1 MRIDSHQHFWRYDR
15 QAFDWIPP
23 VSALASDHLP
33 AHLKPVLKQ
42 AGIDGCIA
50 VQARQID
57 AETLWLTALAKENP
71 WILGVVGW
79 IDLRLQDIEQRL
91 EMWAGLTS
99 IVGYRHIVQG
109 EPADDFLLG
118 DAFVRGVRAVLA
130 RGLSYDI
137 LVFPRQAVHVPR
149 FADLVDADPARRGR
163 LILDHGAKPDIAGG
177 GWRPWA
183 DAVAE
188 IARTPG
194 LYCKLSGLVTEAD
207 HTRWSVDDISRYL
220 DHLFECFGPERL
232 LFGSDWPVCK
242 LAADYGRVHALIADF
257 VTSSCPDHEVAI
269 FGGNAARAYPLAA
282 ASPVS
287 TA

>member
-15 QAFDWIPP
+15 HAFDWIPP

-33 AHLKPVLKQ
+33 SHLKPILEQ

-50 VQARQID
+50 VQARQSD
-57 AETLWLTALAKENP
+57 DETLWLATLAAQNP

-79 IDLRLQDIEQRL
+79 VDLQSHDIAERL
-91 EMWAGLTS
+91 EAWAGITS

-109 EPADDFLLG
+109 EPEDDFLLG

-137 LVFPRQAVHVPR
+137 LVFPRQAVHVRR

-177 GWRPWA
+177 GWQPWA

-188 IARTPG
+188 IALTPG

-207 HTRWSVDDISRYL
+207 HKGWCADDIARYL
-220 DHLFECFGPERL
+220 DHLLRCFGPERL
-232 LFGSDWPVCK
+232 MFGSDWPVCT
-242 LAADYGRVHALIADF
+242 LAAGYNRVQALIADF
-257 VTSSCPDHEVAI
+257 VMRSCRDDEAAI
-269 FGGNAARAYPLAA
+269 FGGNAARAYPLALPSTVSA
-282 ASPVS
+282 A
-287 TA
+287 